1 MDELIG
7 TVTEVDKEKGII
19 TIDTSKKPFQEWHE
33 NRNKKK
39 IKRKAAKKARRVN
52 RK

>member
-1 MDELIG
+1 MDELVGI
-7 TVTEVDKEKGII
+7 VTEVDKEKDTI

-39 IKRKAAKKARRVN
+39 IKRKLARKARRVN
-52 RK
+52 RS